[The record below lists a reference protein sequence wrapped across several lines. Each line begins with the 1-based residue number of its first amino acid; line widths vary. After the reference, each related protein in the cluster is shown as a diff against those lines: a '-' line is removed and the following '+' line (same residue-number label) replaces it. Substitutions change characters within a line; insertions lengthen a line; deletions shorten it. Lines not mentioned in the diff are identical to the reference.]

1 MKLAFVPPRF
11 GPGVLGGSE
20 AVSREAAFGF
30 AGRGYD
36 VEIVTTC
43 ALDHYSWENELPEG
57 VSEEDGLVV
66 RRFPVLAPPQPGG
79 VEGTALGAVREDPRS
94 GPPGEL
100 VGLPVRVAADVRVP
114 AASWPALRRGRL
126 FALPFWSTSVCLPFL
141 AERAVVIP
149 CLHDEPYARLDVLRP
164 VLACPELVWFLSG
177 PSTISATAL
186 VRWLGGTALRAR
198 ACLFLRVTT
207 LPDLWKGINWPVH
220 LCSTPAG
227 GKRARGPRGCS
238 KRSPLPSVE
247 GGLDLDLVCIGK
259 GEPGG
264 RHDLPRG
271 SEGRVIDLGFV
282 GDEERN
288 NAFAAATAYVQPSRM
303 ESFSRTIME
312 AWLAGTP
319 VIGSERSDVV
329 TWHCRRS
336 GGGLLFSDG
345 AELAERLNLV
355 ARKPD
360 LASELAEAGR
370 RYVIENYTWEPV
382 LDRMEASLARP
393 SDDFWH
399 EPSHD
404 LRDGSSAPVPGV
416 PEPDRTTLSRRC
428 QVSPSRVA
436 PALWPAATRRSRAWR
451 RRRRSQQSGVSG
463 PAAAKS

>member
-11 GPGVLGGSE
+11 GASVLGGSE

-30 AGRGYD
+30 ARRGYD

-57 VSEEDGLVV
+57 VSEEDGLLV
-66 RRFPVLAPPQPGG
+66 RRFPVLRHPSRA
-79 VEGTALGAVREDPRS
+79 ALKAQLSVQYGRIPDLDHQVSWLGFQFGSPRMFEYLLRHGQRYDAVVFSPY
-94 GPPGEL
+94 L
-100 VGLPVRVAADVRVP
+100 
-114 AASWPALRRGRL
+114 
-126 FALPFWSTSVCLPFL
+126 FWSTSVCLPFL

-164 VLACPELVWFLSG
+164 VLACPALVWFLSAPEHHLGHRLG
-177 PSTISATAL
+177 P
-186 VRWLGGTALRAR
+186 VAR
-198 ACLFLRVTT
+198 RHSVT
-207 LPDLWKGINWPVH
+207 GAGVPVP
-220 LCSTPAG
+220 SGYDPAG
-227 GKRARGPRGCS
+227 FMERHELARPFVLYAGRREEGKGSAW
-238 KRSPLPSVE
+238 LFEAFTAAVAE

-271 SEGRVIDLGFV
+271 SESRVIDLGFV
-282 GDEERN
+282 SDEERN
-288 NAFAAATAYVQPSRM
+288 NAFAAATAYVQPSRV

-319 VIGSERSDVV
+319 VIAPERSDVV

-345 AELAERLNLV
+345 AELAQRLHLV

-370 RYVIENYTWEPV
+370 RYVIENYTWETV
-382 LDRMEASLARP
+382 LDRMEASL
-393 SDDFWH
+393 
-399 EPSHD
+399 
-404 LRDGSSAPVPGV
+404 
-416 PEPDRTTLSRRC
+416 RTTF
-428 QVSPSRVA
+428 
-436 PALWPAATRRSRAWR
+436 
-451 RRRRSQQSGVSG
+451 
-463 PAAAKS
+463 

>member
-66 RRFPVLAPPQPGG
+66 RRFPVLRHPSRA
-79 VEGTALGAVREDPRS
+79 ALKAQLSVQYGRIPDLDHQVSWLGFQFGSPAH
-94 GPPGEL
+94 
-100 VGLPVRVAADVRVP
+100 VRVP

-126 FALPFWSTSVCLPFL
+126 FALPFLVDKRLSPISG
-141 AERAVVIP
+141 RAGGGDPVP
-149 CLHDEPYARLDVLRP
+149 ARRALCP
-164 VLACPELVWFLSG
+164 VGRAAPGAGVPGARMVPVRS

-220 LCSTPAG
+220 LCSTPAE

-238 KRSPLPSVE
+238 KRSPLPWWKVASTSTWSVSA
-247 GGLDLDLVCIGK
+247 K
-259 GEPGG
+259 ASPG
-264 RHDLPRG
+264 DVTTYPRG

-319 VIGSERSDVV
+319 VIASERSDVV

-370 RYVIENYTWEPV
+370 RYVIENYTWETV
-382 LDRMEASLARP
+382 LDRMEASLR
-393 SDDFWH
+393 
-399 EPSHD
+399 
-404 LRDGSSAPVPGV
+404 SAF
-416 PEPDRTTLSRRC
+416 
-428 QVSPSRVA
+428 
-436 PALWPAATRRSRAWR
+436 
-451 RRRRSQQSGVSG
+451 
-463 PAAAKS
+463 